1 MSYDHWKTTD
11 DTIRDRVNAAWEA
24 YFAAHRTTEERRQR
38 AIEADRQGL
47 RDAEARM
54 VDYWSRRVEEE
65 AAIYVRARDL
75 PGLLNLS
82 ETDGTDPNAIVW
94 SLTLKLRALN
104 ERVDVAG
111 QYDPNRAVRLRGA
124 IIAETRARDAQRYQ
138 EAAE

>member
-65 AAIYVRARDL
+65 AAIYVRERDL
-75 PGLLNLS
+75 PGLLDLS
-82 ETDGTDPNAIVW
+82 IDEPASIIRA
-94 SLTLKLRALN
+94 LTLKLSSLN
-104 ERVDVAG
+104 TRVDVAG

-124 IIAETRARDAQRYQ
+124 LLSETRARDAQRYQ

>member
-1 MSYDHWKTTD
+1 MSGIAIPDD

-24 YFAAHRTTEERRQR
+24 YFAGRARSPEERRQR
-38 AIEADRQGL
+38 VIDAERQLL
-47 RDAEARM
+47 RVAEARLAG
-54 VDYWSRRVEEE
+54 YWSRRVEEE

-94 SLTLKLRALN
+94 ALHLKLRALN

-111 QYDPNRAVRLRGA
+111 QYDPIRAVRLRGA
-124 IIAETRARDAQRYQ
+124 LLSETRAMGRI
-138 EAAE
+138 AA